1 MVMYITEVGFYSQ
14 RPFVHLLLSGVF
26 ERHPRLKFVM
36 TEMGASWIPGLL
48 DRLDGTLKMIRGTG
62 AQGELRFDQDQVL
75 PKSASEYFAQNCWV
89 GMSQPTI
96 ADAAIRHRLGTDRLM
111 WGSDYPH
118 DEGTYPLSRE
128 NLRAVFSDLEPT
140 ELQKILH
147 GNAAKLYD
155 FDLEALA
162 PLGTKFGPTLD
173 ELAQP
178 LEGLPDNANEA
189 LRRAVKNTVD
199 TSINF

>member
-1 MVMYITEVGFYSQ
+1 
-14 RPFVHLLLSGVF
+14 
-26 ERHPRLKFVM
+26 
-36 TEMGASWIPGLL
+36 
-48 DRLDGTLKMIRGTG
+48 
-62 AQGELRFDQDQVL
+62 
-75 PKSASEYFAQNCWV
+75 
-89 GMSQPTI
+89 
-96 ADAAIRHRLGTDRLM
+96 
-111 WGSDYPH
+111 
-118 DEGTYPLSRE
+118 
-128 NLRAVFSDLEPT
+128 
-140 ELQKILH
+140 LQKILH